1 MCPRIAYSTIF
12 HTQLWRQLVSP
23 PPSWASEQLPA
34 SHADEGV
41 RPAVALFRPHVR
53 DRFVAHR
60 HFPSAS
66 HQVATD
72 GDEGKATEMEESV
85 FAKLRAVES
94 KRCLEEV

>member
-1 MCPRIAYSTIF
+1 M
-12 HTQLWRQLVSP
+12 
-23 PPSWASEQLPA
+23 
-34 SHADEGV
+34 
-41 RPAVALFRPHVR
+41 
-53 DRFVAHR
+53 AHR